1 MTIHAIKSKE
11 ASDAIEVL
19 RAAIQEGF
27 DDVIVIGR
35 KGDEI
40 TISGSAVDDRV
51 KMVGALELAKYELL
65 SD

>member
-1 MTIHAIKSKE
+1 MTIHAIKSEE

-19 RAAIQEGF
+19 RAAIQECF

-40 TISGSAVDDRV
+40 TISGNAVDDRV

>member
-19 RAAIQEGF
+19 RAAIQDGF

>member
-1 MTIHAIKSKE
+1 MTIHAIKSEE
-11 ASDAIEVL
+11 ASDVIEVL
-19 RAAIQEGF
+19 RAAIQECF

-35 KGDEI
+35 KGEEI
-40 TISGSAVDDRV
+40 TISGNAVDDRV